1 MWHRSESNRRQPAWR
16 PDVTEEGVRKLD
28 DTGKVNDEPIKQN
41 FMTPTDTRTRER
53 RLAKSEMG
61 KASAM
66 EERWIR

>member
-1 MWHRSESNRRQPAWR
+1 
-16 PDVTEEGVRKLD
+16 VTEEGVRKLD